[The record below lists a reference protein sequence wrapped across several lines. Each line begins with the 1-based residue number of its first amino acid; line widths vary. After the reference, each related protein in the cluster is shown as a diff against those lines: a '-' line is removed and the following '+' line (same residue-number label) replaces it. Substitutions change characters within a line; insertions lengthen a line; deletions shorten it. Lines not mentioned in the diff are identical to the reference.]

1 MRKELLVRELE
12 DMKKR
17 FARSAWDKGVYD
29 YAFDILEPLGD
40 ELENVKADTLMN
52 GANTWTDYSYG
63 GCALMCDGDIA
74 KRMCTAREYKK
85 YLNAGLNS
93 KLSDSDYWLG
103 NVQTRALFQA
113 MLKICSAYTSIIE
126 LQTII
131 ALQR

>member
-1 MRKELLVRELE
+1 MKKELIIRELE
-12 DMKKR
+12 NMKKR

-40 ELENVKADTLMN
+40 ELENVNADTLMN
-52 GANTWTDYSYG
+52 GVNTWTAYSYG
-63 GCALMCDGDIA
+63 GCALICDDDIA
-74 KRMCTAREYKK
+74 RRMCTPSEYKK

-113 MLKICSAYTSIIE
+113 MAKIRRAYTRVRNT
-126 LQTII
+126 TI
-131 ALQR
+131 

>member
-1 MRKELLVRELE
+1 MKKELIVRELE
-12 DMKKR
+12 DMKKQ

-52 GANTWTDYSYG
+52 GSNTWTAYPYG
-63 GCALMCDGDIA
+63 GCALICHDDIA
-74 KRMCTAREYKK
+74 KRMCTPSEYKK
-85 YLNAGLNS
+85 YLNAGPNS

-113 MLKICSAYTSIIE
+113 MAKIRRAYTRVRNT
-126 LQTII
+126 TI
-131 ALQR
+131 

>member
-1 MRKELLVRELE
+1 MKKELIVRELE
-12 DMKKR
+12 NMKKR

-52 GANTWTDYSYG
+52 GANTWTAYSYG
-63 GCALMCDGDIA
+63 GCALICDDDIA
-74 KRMCTAREYKK
+74 KRMCTPSEYKK
-85 YLNAGLNS
+85 YLNAGPNS
-93 KLSDSDYWLG
+93 KLSDPYYWIG

-113 MLKICSAYTSIIE
+113 MSKIRSAYKS
-126 LQTII
+126 II

>member
-1 MRKELLVRELE
+1 MKKELIIRELE
-12 DMKKR
+12 NMKKR

-63 GCALMCDGDIA
+63 GCALICDDDIA
-74 KRMCTAREYKK
+74 KRMCAPSEYKK
-85 YLNAGLNS
+85 YLNASPNS

-103 NVQTRALFQA
+103 NVQPRALFQA

>member
-1 MRKELLVRELE
+1 MRKELLVWELE
-12 DMKKR
+12 NMKKL

-52 GANTWTDYSYG
+52 GASSWKDYSYG
-63 GCALMCDGDIA
+63 GCALICDDDIA
-74 KRMCTAREYKK
+74 KRMCTPSEYKK
-85 YLNAGLNS
+85 YLNAGPNS

-113 MLKICSAYTSIIE
+113 MAKIRRAYTRIRNT
-126 LQTII
+126 TI
-131 ALQR
+131 

>member
-40 ELENVKADTLMN
+40 ELENVSADTLMN
-52 GANTWTDYSYG
+52 GSNTLTAYSYG
-63 GCALMCDGDIA
+63 GCALICDDDIA
-74 KRMCTAREYKK
+74 KRMCTPSEYKK
-85 YLNAGLNS
+85 YLNAGPNS

-113 MLKICSAYTSIIE
+113 MAKIRRAYTRVRNT
-126 LQTII
+126 TI
-131 ALQR
+131 

>member
-1 MRKELLVRELE
+1 MKKEWIISELE
-12 DMKKR
+12 IMKKR

-29 YAFDILEPLGD
+29 YAFDILKPLGD

-52 GANTWTDYSYG
+52 GVNTWTAYSYG
-63 GCALMCDGDIA
+63 GCALICDDDIA
-74 KRMCTAREYKK
+74 KRMCTPSEYKK
-85 YLNAGLNS
+85 YLNASPNS

-113 MLKICSAYTSIIE
+113 MSKIRSAYIS
-126 LQTII
+126 II

>member
-1 MRKELLVRELE
+1 MKKELIVRELE
-12 DMKKR
+12 NMKKL

-52 GANTWTDYSYG
+52 GANTWTAYSYG
-63 GCALMCDGDIA
+63 GCALICDDDIA
-74 KRMCTAREYKK
+74 KRMCTPSEYKK

-93 KLSDSDYWLG
+93 KLSDSDYWLD

-113 MLKICSAYTSIIE
+113 MAKIRRAYTRVRNT
-126 LQTII
+126 TI
-131 ALQR
+131 

>member
-17 FARSAWDKGVYD
+17 FARSAWDKGIYD

-63 GCALMCDGDIA
+63 GCALICDDDIA
-74 KRMCTAREYKK
+74 KRMCSPSEYKK
-85 YLNAGLNS
+85 YLNASPNS

-113 MLKICSAYTSIIE
+113 MLKICSAYASIIE

-131 ALQR
+131 AFQR

>member
-1 MRKELLVRELE
+1 MKKELIIRELE
-12 DMKKR
+12 NMKKR

-52 GANTWTDYSYG
+52 GVNTWTDYSYG
-63 GCALMCDGDIA
+63 GCALISDDDIA
-74 KRMCTAREYKK
+74 KRMCAPSEYKK

-113 MLKICSAYTSIIE
+113 MAKIRRAYTRVRNT
-126 LQTII
+126 TI
-131 ALQR
+131 

>member
-12 DMKKR
+12 NMKKR

-40 ELENVKADTLMN
+40 EIENVKADTLMN
-52 GANTWTDYSYG
+52 GSNTWTAYSYG
-63 GCALMCDGDIA
+63 GCALICDDDIA
-74 KRMCTAREYKK
+74 KRMCTPSEYKK

-113 MLKICSAYTSIIE
+113 MSKIRSAYKSIIAV
-126 LQTII
+126 Q
-131 ALQR
+131 

>member
-1 MRKELLVRELE
+1 MKKELIIRELE

-40 ELENVKADTLMN
+40 ELENVNADTLMN
-52 GANTWTDYSYG
+52 GSNTWTASSYG
-63 GCALMCDGDIA
+63 GCALICDDDIA
-74 KRMCTAREYKK
+74 KRMCTPSEYQK
-85 YLNAGLNS
+85 YLNAGPHS

-113 MLKICSAYTSIIE
+113 MAKIRRAYTRVRNT
-126 LQTII
+126 TI
-131 ALQR
+131 

>member
-1 MRKELLVRELE
+1 MKKELIIRELE
-12 DMKKR
+12 NMKKR

-40 ELENVKADTLMN
+40 ELENVNADTLMN
-52 GANTWTDYSYG
+52 GVNTWTAYSYG
-63 GCALMCDGDIA
+63 GCALICDDDIA
-74 KRMCTAREYKK
+74 KRMCTPSEYKK

-113 MLKICSAYTSIIE
+113 MAKIRRAYTRVRNT
-126 LQTII
+126 TI
-131 ALQR
+131 

>member
-1 MRKELLVRELE
+1 MRKELLVWELE
-12 DMKKR
+12 NMKKL

-52 GANTWTDYSYG
+52 GANTWTEYSYSG
-63 GCALMCDGDIA
+63 RALICDDDIA
-74 KRMCTAREYKK
+74 KRMCTPTEYKK
-85 YLNAGLNS
+85 YLNASPNN

-103 NVQTRALFQA
+103 DVQPRALFQA

-126 LQTII
+126 LQTIV

>member
-1 MRKELLVRELE
+1 MKKEWIISELE
-12 DMKKR
+12 IMKKR

-29 YAFDILEPLGD
+29 YAFDILKPLGD

-52 GANTWTDYSYG
+52 GVNTWTAYSYG
-63 GCALMCDGDIA
+63 GCELICDDDIA
-74 KRMCTAREYKK
+74 KRMCTPSEYKK
-85 YLNAGLNS
+85 YLNASPNS

-113 MLKICSAYTSIIE
+113 MSKIRSAYIS
-126 LQTII
+126 II